1 MKSGWWLLLVLIT
14 IGNAADGALDSD
26 KKADHAKLLFYEDL
40 YGSRSG
46 IQQFYDIL
54 RQLERAMGDI
64 PPDIERLAVF
74 HIRVDRQEYSTGM
87 SRFFQGKIE
96 ETFAKYGRR
105 QIVAAPELRTTR
117 VVSTDTSFTLS
128 NTLPSQEELWRIG
141 EKLRLDAF
149 IEGSI
154 TRSDVGDVMLN
165 LKVFRHKTAEVVWS
179 GSFVSGPNQPK
190 IEFPLMEYGL
200 RLTLGYWPVNRF
212 RSANDTLSGS
222 DLKLSLYQ
230 YAAEFTVGEAANSIR
245 RLYLSAAFGASMLV
259 PVPED
264 PRDSV
269 VGNLDTYYSLI
280 AGADLLYVFIPK
292 ANMDDGYWLGAYLGA
307 RTYLP
312 QKLMA
317 LRHGYVSRI
326 TRHFAISLGVQFL
339 PLLDQLISTKSLLS
353 SSEYELQLR
362 NPNYELSIQYSM

>member
-1 MKSGWWLLLVLIT
+1 MQGFS
-14 IGNAADGALDSD
+14 ADGAVASD
-26 KKADHAKLLFYEDL
+26 QKSDNAKLLFYEDL

-54 RQLERAMGDI
+54 SQLERAMGDI
-64 PPDIERLAVF
+64 PPEIERLAVF
-74 HIRVDRQEYSTGM
+74 HIRVDRQEYSAGM
-87 SRFFQGKIE
+87 ARFFQGKIE

-105 QIVAAPELRTTR
+105 QIIAAPELRTTR
-117 VVSTDTSFTLS
+117 VVSTDTSFVLS

-154 TRSDVGDVMLN
+154 TRSDAGDVMLN
-165 LKVFRHKTAEVVWS
+165 LKVFRHKSADIAWS
-179 GSFVSGPNQPK
+179 GSFVAGPNKPNFQ
-190 IEFPLMEYGL
+190 FPLMEYGI
-200 RLTLGYWPVNRF
+200 RLTMGYWPLNRF
-212 RSANDTLSGS
+212 RSAQDTVSGS
-222 DLKLSLYQ
+222 ALKLSLYQ
-230 YAAEFTVGEAANSIR
+230 YAAELTVGEAANSVR
-245 RLYLSAAFGASMLV
+245 RLYLSAAFGANMLV

-264 PRDSV
+264 PRDPV
-269 VGNLDTYYSLI
+269 VGKLDTYYSLI
-280 AGADLLYVFIPK
+280 AGADLLYVFVPK

-307 RTYLP
+307 RTFLP

-317 LRHGYVSRI
+317 IRHGYVSRI

-362 NPNYELSIQYSM
+362 NPNYELSIQYAM